1 MTRVEAGRC
10 GRCGGDPFL
19 AGTPYIIWVWF
30 SLETGTEARAL
41 HMCQPC
47 GREFP
52 STLERGEY
60 LKAVAFG

>member
-1 MTRVEAGRC
+1 MAIIVEGRC
-10 GRCGGDPFL
+10 GRCGADPFS

-30 SLETGTEARAL
+30 AMETGTEARPL
-41 HMCQPC
+41 HMCHPC

-52 STLERGEY
+52 STRERGEY